1 LSGSKSISK
10 PFSDALQKDEIHL
23 YYKYEEKQIIVMKT
37 LLKLLI
43 APSVK
48 SFLHYIY
55 GLKLENRKSYIDLVK
70 DKSGLEVGGPS
81 NVFRY
86 LLPIY
91 GSAKD
96 LSFVNFSN
104 ETIWEGKI
112 SDDVN
117 YHKNKLG
124 KQYICEAT
132 DLSQF
137 DDNYF
142 DFIISSNCLEHVAN
156 PMKAI
161 FEWKRVGS
169 GKIILILPTKENN
182 FDHRRPVTT
191 FNHILEDY
199 NNDVDEHDLQA
210 LNEILELH
218 DLSMDKPAGSFEEF
232 KKRSLNNYENR
243 CLHHHIFDPFLV
255 EQIASY
261 AGLEIMTQGVIPG
274 NYIFLLRASN

>member
-1 LSGSKSISK
+1 
-10 PFSDALQKDEIHL
+10 
-23 YYKYEEKQIIVMKT
+23 MKH
-37 LLKLLI
+37 LLKLFI
-43 APSVK
+43 PSSIK
-48 SFLHYIY
+48 SYLQYIY
-55 GLKLENRKSYIDLVK
+55 GFKLENRKSYIDLVK

-81 NVFRY
+81 NVFGY

-91 GSAKD
+91 SSAKN
-96 LSFVNFSN
+96 LSFANFSN

-112 SDDVN
+112 FDDVN
-117 YHKNKLG
+117 YHKNKVG

-169 GKIILILPTKENN
+169 GKIILILPIKENT
-182 FDHRRPVTT
+182 FDHRRSVTS

-232 KKRSLNNYENR
+232 KKRSLNNFENR
-243 CLHHHIFDPFLV
+243 CLHHHIFDPIIV

-261 AGLEIMTQGVIPG
+261 AGLEIMIQGVIPR
-274 NYIFLLRASN
+274 NYIFLLRASD

>member
-1 LSGSKSISK
+1 
-10 PFSDALQKDEIHL
+10 
-23 YYKYEEKQIIVMKT
+23 MKH
-37 LLKLLI
+37 LLKFIPSSIKSYLLQ
-43 APSVK
+43 
-48 SFLHYIY
+48 YIY
-55 GLKLENRKSYIDLVK
+55 GFKLENRKSYIDLVK

-81 NVFRY
+81 NVFGY

-91 GSAKD
+91 SSAKN
-96 LSFVNFSN
+96 LSFANFSN

-112 SDDVN
+112 FDDVN
-117 YHKNKLG
+117 YHKNKVG

-169 GKIILILPTKENN
+169 GKIILILPTKENT
-182 FDHRRPVTT
+182 FDHRRSVTS

-232 KKRSLNNYENR
+232 KKRSLNNFENR
-243 CLHHHIFDPFLV
+243 CLHHHIFDPIIV

-274 NYIFLLRASN
+274 NYIFLLRASD

>member
-1 LSGSKSISK
+1 MSGSKSISK

-112 SDDVN
+112 SDDLN